1 MAEVFVRGANLTQS
15 ELINLMPAPPPVGS
29 EGIDAAEI
37 SIARSAI
44 FALTATSD
52 SAACEL
58 DRVEQEMPTIGPA
71 DSTLQTNLELS
82 IVLLGQKAGDERA
95 VELATQWLIAN
106 EDTTARER
114 VPGLRA
120 CTLIARAQA
129 QFWDGRY
136 DEVEPQL
143 NDALALAERDGLRCV
158 QLDALSMLALVNSYR
173 CRKVSADD
181 AMHRASELL
190 RSSPELSAPVTL
202 ELAAAQRGFVDADFP
217 AMAEALS
224 RAHAAVQTDG
234 DLAQAALVAEMQ
246 AQKLLERG
254 QIAAAKAALD
264 AAPTLR
270 RGTHMLD
277 ARRDILLAA
286 IEITLGRPHSALRLL
301 RPYRGGAFSAP
312 CALTAAKAHLAVDD
326 LQGAENCIRLV
337 TTEPGMQF
345 GRWTL
350 VEALLCTAQIA
361 QLRNDP
367 ARAVEMLSR
376 ALEIADGDLTMP
388 FVWAAGVFRPATR
401 QPPDHRDAVAG
412 FPARLR
418 QRGIEP
424 FEPRPKTA
432 LNLVEPFTER
442 EQAVLRFLT
451 TTMSTA
457 EIADELCLYVNT
469 IKTHLAAI
477 YRKLAAG
484 KRREAVL
491 RARELELL

>member
-1 MAEVFVRGANLTQS
+1 
-15 ELINLMPAPPPVGS
+15 MPA
-29 EGIDAAEI
+29 
-37 SIARSAI
+37 
-44 FALTATSD
+44 
-52 SAACEL
+52 
-58 DRVEQEMPTIGPA
+58 IGPA

-95 VELATQWLIAN
+95 VELATQRLIAN

-158 QLDALSMLALVNSYR
+158 QLDALSLLALVNSYR
-173 CRKVSADD
+173 YRKVSADD

-202 ELAAAQRGFVDADFP
+202 ELAAAQRGFVNADFP
-217 AMAEALS
+217 AMADALS

-254 QIAAAKAALD
+254 QVASAKAALG

-286 IEITLGRPHSALRLL
+286 IEIPLGRPHSALRLL
-301 RPYRGGAFSAP
+301 RPYHGGAFSAP
-312 CALTAAKAHLAVDD
+312 CALTAAKAHLALDD
-326 LQGAENCIRLV
+326 LQGAENCIRV
-337 TTEPGMQF
+337 VMTEPGMQF

-388 FVWAAGVFRPATR
+388 FVWAASVFGPLLANHPTIAT
-401 QPPDHRDAVAG
+401 QWPVSPHGSDNEIAV
-412 FPARLR
+412 
-418 QRGIEP
+418 EP
-424 FEPRPKTA
+424 VEPRPKTA
-432 LNLVEPFTER
+432 LSLVEPLTER

-457 EIADELCLYVNT
+457 EIAAELCLSVNT